1 MWRIF
6 DDSYFVNWIVDWP
19 WNRHNILAVLLW
31 LHIVETY
38 LFFLFRYLASSLT
51 QSPWLFDHATFLILS
66 VDSAFIV
73 VVVHIIL
80 ISCIFVEAVS
90 FAFKSWSLLLLWR
103 FLFKILYD
111 TLHVNKVLA
120 KIICDSFQFLL
131 IDRNLNFTCF
141 SVFFKVF
148 IKFL

>member
-19 WNRHNILAVLLW
+19 WNRRNILAVLLW

-66 VDSAFIV
+66 VNSTFIV
-73 VVVHIIL
+73 VIVHIIL